1 MKLLLDEMWTPAI
14 AGELRRRG
22 FDVVAINEAS
32 HAARYAGVADDVVF
46 ARAQEDGRTIVTD
59 NISDYEMARRDW
71 ESRGRA
77 YHGIIYA
84 LNPPFNRHRGDSIIG
99 EMVRALEHFLG
110 SSEPG
115 SEPFGR
121 VHYLRR
127 IEKP

>member
-1 MKLLLDEMWTPAI
+1 MKLVLDEMWTPAI
-14 AGELRRRG
+14 ARELRRRG
-22 FDVVAINEAS
+22 FDVIAINEPE
-32 HAARYAGVADDVVF
+32 HAPRYAGITDDAVF
-46 ARAQEDGRTIVTD
+46 ARAQDDGRTIVTD

-77 YHGIIYA
+77 HHGIIYA
-84 LNPPFNRHRGDSIIG
+84 LDPPFNRHHGDSIIG

-110 SSEPG
+110 SPEARP
-115 SEPFGR
+115 EPFGR

>member
-1 MKLLLDEMWTPAI
+1 MKLLLDEMWTPTI

-32 HAARYAGVADDVVF
+32 HAARYAGVADDAVF
-46 ARAQEDGRTIVTD
+46 AKAQEDGRTIIAD

-77 YHGIIYA
+77 HHGIIYA
-84 LNPPFNRHRGDSIIG
+84 LNPPFNRHRGELIIG

-127 IEKP
+127 IEKR